1 MNNPTSHIFSMFPS
15 PLFVCNYKGDTDEI
29 IKHFDSQ
36 PLTPGDNSY
45 GKVSENTYLL
55 DHPICQDLS
64 NWIKGAF
71 EDFATHVMRYK
82 HSGVQ
87 FTQSW
92 LSYKHPNQLHKAHQH
107 PNSLISGVF
116 YYDIQEDDSPI
127 CFSKQSIG
135 INKPFLEPSYLTD
148 YQDHPFS
155 QDIIYFQPKPNDL
168 IVFPSYINHG
178 VPPNTT
184 NRIRKCLG
192 INALTKGVFG
202 TPDTVSEIIF
212 NRHV

>member
-15 PLFVCNYKGDTDEI
+15 PLFVCNYKEDTDEI
-29 IKHFDSQ
+29 IKYFDSQ

-192 INALTKGVFG
+192 VNALTKGTFG
-202 TPDTVSEIIF
+202 DNYTVSEIIF